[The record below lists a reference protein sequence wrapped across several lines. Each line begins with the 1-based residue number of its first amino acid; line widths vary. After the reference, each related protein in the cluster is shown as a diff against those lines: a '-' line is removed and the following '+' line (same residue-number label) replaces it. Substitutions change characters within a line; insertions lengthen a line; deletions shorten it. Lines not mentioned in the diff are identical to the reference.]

1 MKQLNTYKHHSFWY
15 AMDTTK
21 DRMELE
27 KNIKVK
33 TVSICVPIYN
43 EQENINIFYNELNTV
58 LEKINNKYNFEII
71 FTDNNSTDK
80 SEFIIEELI
89 KKDTRIKYIKF
100 GENYGYEKSL
110 ELGYLYSSGDAII
123 SIDCDLQDPPSLILE
138 MIDNWENGYELISTE
153 RNEDY
158 ENSIS
163 LFMKKFFYKKI
174 LNKSKNLSL
183 MGDFRLISSKIKGH
197 LSNNTNK
204 KIFLRSFIFDL
215 GFKTKTLTYKRSER
229 TRGSSKTNMSTYF
242 KIIRKALIYEN
253 NSIFNT
259 IIYINLLAFIISI
272 TLALMYLLIKIFHIQ
287 NLPQGLASIHILVLL
302 NIGLSGISFIVIFMY
317 LKKLVLNQINSL
329 PKIIKKINI
338 NP

>member
-1 MKQLNTYKHHSFWY
+1 M
-15 AMDTTK
+15 
-21 DRMELE
+21 
-27 KNIKVK
+27 KNI
-33 TVSICVPIYN
+33 SICVPIFN
-43 EQENINIFYNELNTV
+43 EQENINIFYDELNSV
-58 LEKINNKYNFEII
+58 LEKTNNKYNFEII
-71 FTDNNSTDK
+71 FTDNNSTDD
-80 SEFIIEELI
+80 SEFIIEKLI
-89 KKDTRIKYIKF
+89 EKDTRIKYIKF
-100 GENYGYEKSL
+100 SENYGYEKSL

-158 ENSIS
+158 ENSVS

-174 LNKSKNLSL
+174 LNKNKNFSL
-183 MGDFRLISSKIKGH
+183 IGDFRLISSKIKGY
-197 LSNNTNK
+197 LSKNTNK

-215 GFKTKTLTYKRSER
+215 GFKTKTLTYKRSKR
-229 TRGSSKTNMSTYF
+229 TRGISKTNISTYL
-242 KIIRKALIYEN
+242 KIIRKALVYEN
-253 NSIFNT
+253 NSIFNS
-259 IIYINLLAFIISI
+259 IIYVNLLAFIISI

-338 NP
+338 NPE